1 MNVYSISDQDTKTSA
16 AGKTK
21 SPNSLADTNVFL
33 KLLTTELC
41 NQDPTN
47 PTDGTEYISQLA
59 QFTSLQQTQ
68 EINESIKTLL
78 LSKDLSSATS
88 MIGKEVLIK
97 IDENTAIS
105 DMVKGTR
112 ISDNKVYIVTDNG
125 YFLLDDIIGVGT
137 TQIREE

>member
-1 MNVYSISDQDTKTSA
+1 MNIYSISDQDTKTSA
-16 AGKTK
+16 AAKAK
-21 SPNSLADTNVFL
+21 SNNSLADTNVFL

-68 EINESIKTLL
+68 EINDSIKTLL
-78 LSKDLSSATS
+78 LSKDISSGTS

-97 IDENTAIS
+97 LDESTAIS
-105 DMVKGTR
+105 DIARGIR
-112 ISDNKVYIVTDNG
+112 ISANKVYIVTDNG

-137 TQIREE
+137 TQIKEE

>member
-16 AGKTK
+16 AAKTK
-21 SPNSLADTNVFL
+21 SANSLADTNVFL

-68 EINESIKTLL
+68 EINESIKSLL

-97 IDENTAIS
+97 IDDSTAIS
-105 DMVKGTR
+105 DTVKGTR
-112 ISDNKVYIVTDNG
+112 ISDNKIYIVTDNG

-137 TQIREE
+137 TQIKEE

>member
-1 MNVYSISDQDTKTSA
+1 MNVYSISDQNNKTSA
-16 AGKTK
+16 AKTN
-21 SPNSLADTNVFL
+21 SVNSLADTNVFL

-78 LSKDLSSATS
+78 LSKDLSSGTS

-97 IDENTAIS
+97 LDESNAIS
-105 DMVKGTR
+105 DIVKGIR
-112 ISDNKVYIVTDNG
+112 ISDNKVYIATDSG
-125 YFLLDDIIGVGT
+125 YYSLDDVIGVGS
-137 TQIREE
+137 TQIEEV